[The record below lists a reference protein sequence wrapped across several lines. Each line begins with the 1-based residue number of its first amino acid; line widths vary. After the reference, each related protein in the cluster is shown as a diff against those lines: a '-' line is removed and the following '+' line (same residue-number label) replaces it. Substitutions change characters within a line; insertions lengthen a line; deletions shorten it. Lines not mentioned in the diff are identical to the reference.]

1 MLTFYYSTMNA
12 GKTASLL
19 ASSHNYRERGMNVVM
34 LTSKI
39 DTRSGIGKI
48 VSRIGIESEA
58 YPFDDKE
65 NLLLYLESQSPETIS
80 CVFVD
85 EAQFLTPEQVWQLSQ
100 FCDNYS
106 IPVNCYGLRT
116 DFKGQTFP
124 GSNTLLGIAD
134 VLSEVKTVCYCG
146 KNAIMCVRFDD
157 GVVVKDG
164 NQIHIG
170 NTEYQTFCRKHWCER
185 IS

>member
-19 ASSHNYRERGMNVVM
+19 AYSHNYRDRGMKVVM

-65 NLLLYLESQSPETIS
+65 NLLLYLETQSPKTIS
-80 CVFVD
+80 CVF
-85 EAQFLTPEQVWQLSQ
+85 LSQ
-100 FCDNYS
+100 ISFLFFPVPNLDFC
-106 IPVNCYGLRT
+106 IFLVQ
-116 DFKGQTFP
+116 K
-124 GSNTLLGIAD
+124 
-134 VLSEVKTVCYCG
+134 
-146 KNAIMCVRFDD
+146 
-157 GVVVKDG
+157 
-164 NQIHIG
+164 
-170 NTEYQTFCRKHWCER
+170 
-185 IS
+185 

>member
-19 ASSHNYRERGMNVVM
+19 ASSHNYRERGMKVMM

-58 YPFDDKE
+58 HPFDDKE
-65 NLLLYLESQSPETIS
+65 DLLLYLESQSPKTIS

-85 EAQFLTPEQVWQLSQ
+85 EAQF
-100 FCDNYS
+100 
-106 IPVNCYGLRT
+106 
-116 DFKGQTFP
+116 
-124 GSNTLLGIAD
+124 
-134 VLSEVKTVCYCG
+134 
-146 KNAIMCVRFDD
+146 
-157 GVVVKDG
+157 
-164 NQIHIG
+164 
-170 NTEYQTFCRKHWCER
+170 
-185 IS
+185 